1 MKLLRSLL
9 LLLVTPGLIWA
20 QATAPKADS
29 SQNNPDVAAELKA
42 VREALS
48 QTQKQMASQQEEI
61 EALRQQ
67 LGANQSASAST
78 QGGAPQMI
86 NAALTTPSPQ
96 PTSIYSGANAV
107 QQQAPGGIQQ
117 ENEGTPTFR
126 LGSADIR
133 LGGFVDIENIYRTTN
148 TQNNIAT
155 NYAAIPF
162 SNTPQGALSEYRLT
176 GQFSRFNIRVTD
188 KIGDTDVA
196 GYCEADFS
204 GNDATNVYQT
214 VNGHT
219 LRMRLCFMR
228 VQRSKWEILG
238 GQTWSWLTPNR
249 VGIGPNPAELAITY
263 NEDQNIGVGLPY
275 TRAAEFRVAY
285 HVNDH
290 LALGLGVEDPNQY
303 IGTFVALPSAFATTV
318 GTQFDNGSQ
327 IGTPNLFPDIL
338 PKITYDTKIAGRHF
352 HLEGVGLVTG
362 VRSAVKP
369 VGDTTFAKHSA
380 VGGGGSIAGNFELF
394 HNFLFLGNAFW
405 SDGGGRYLVADGPQ
419 LVIRPNPAGTDIV
432 PSLVHAGAGSVG
444 FEWIANQQSAFAVY
458 YGADYFGRNFFPDTT
473 NATAPGTIIG
483 YGGPG
488 SPNTN
493 NRALQQITFDWLQT
507 FWKSDAHGALQ
518 YYTQYS
524 YLTRAPW
531 FVDPGAPRD
540 AHLSMVYAGVRY
552 VLPSTSGF
560 ILRIPNTE
568 SK

>member
-48 QTQKQMASQQEEI
+48 QTQKQMASQQVEI

-405 SDGGGRYLVADGPQ
+405 SDGGGRYLVGDGPQ

>member
-1 MKLLRSLL
+1 MKCLRSLL
-9 LLLVTPGLIWA
+9 LLLVTPGFIWA
-20 QATAPKADS
+20 QASAPQVGS
-29 SQNNPDVAAELKA
+29 YQNDTELAAELKA
-42 VREALS
+42 LREALS
-48 QTQKQMASQQEEI
+48 QTQKQMASQQQEI

-67 LGANQSASAST
+67 LGSGQPTSVSS
-78 QGGAPQMI
+78 QDGAPQVI

-96 PTSIYSGANAV
+96 PAGSYIGANAG

-117 ENEGTPTFR
+117 ANEGTPTFR

-133 LGGFVDIENIYRTTN
+133 LGGFIDIENIYRTTN

-176 GQFSRFNIRVTD
+176 AQFSRFNIRVTD

-219 LRMRLCFMR
+219 LRLRLCFMR

-249 VGIGPNPAELAITY
+249 IGIGPNPAELAITY

-285 HVNDH
+285 HLNDH
-290 LALGLGVEDPNQY
+290 WALGLGVEDPNQY
-303 IGTFVALPSAFATTV
+303 IGTFVALPSAFATTL

-327 IGTPNLFPDIL
+327 VGTPNLFPDIL

-362 VRSAVKP
+362 VRAALKP
-369 VGDTTFAKHSA
+369 VGDTAFTKHSA

-394 HNFLFLGNAFW
+394 KNFLFLGNAFW

-419 LVIRPNPAGTDIV
+419 LVIRPNAAGTNIF

-473 NATAPGTIIG
+473 NTTAPGTIIG

-488 SPNTN
+488 SPSTN

-507 FWKSDAHGALQ
+507 FWKSDMHGSLQ
-518 YYTQYS
+518 GYTQYS

-560 ILRIPNTE
+560 ILRIPYPE